1 MAQPLAPLAHA
12 LNTVVGVFAP
22 RAAAPPPA
30 EQAAAK
36 SADWAVQFATPKTD
50 AQAAKDASRLNAK
63 YAGTLNGAKI
73 LVEKTKANGET
84 VYALRASG
92 LTKAEAAVLC
102 ERVKGRDCTLAK

>member
-22 RAAAPPPA
+22 RASAPPPA
-30 EQAAAK
+30 EQAAAN
-36 SADWAVQFATPKTD
+36 WAVQFAAPKTD

-63 YAGTLNGAKI
+63 YAGALNGTKI
-73 LVEKTKANGET
+73 LVEKTRANGET

-92 LTKAEAAVLC
+92 LTKAEAASLC
-102 ERVKGRDCTLAK
+102 ERVKGRDCALAK